1 MRRDYLRRIA
11 GGFIAS
17 VILFSVSASAFQAT
31 ATKKEVTSKAPA
43 TPAPSD
49 REIADAKSKGMVW
62 VNTNSKVYHMDGE
75 FYGKTKRGE
84 FMTEAD
90 AKKAGNRLAKEP
102 AVAKKKSEKPE
113 PKKK

>member
-1 MRRDYLRRIA
+1 MPL
-11 GGFIAS
+11 
-17 VILFSVSASAFQAT
+17 LLASAISLSEGAGV
-31 ATKKEVTSKAPA
+31 AGAL
-43 TPAPSD
+43 D

-102 AVAKKKSEKPE
+102 AAAKKKSEKPE